1 MESLGKS
8 ASREG
13 DQVSTK
19 TGEVIW
25 GTAGTNSQHSYF
37 QLLHQGTQFV
47 PIDFIAVAK
56 TVSKSSDHE
65 ERHNHL
71 LANCLS
77 QSLALMNGKSEP
89 QNKHKDMAGNKPSNT
104 LLIEELNPF
113 TLGSIIA
120 LYEHKTFAQSIL
132 WNINAFDQWGV
143 ELGKILSKTLYEELT
158 SSSVSDNLDS
168 STKNLIELIKK

>member
-1 MESLGKS
+1 M
-8 ASREG
+8 
-13 DQVSTK
+13 
-19 TGEVIW
+19 
-25 GTAGTNSQHSYF
+25 
-37 QLLHQGTQFV
+37 

-77 QSLALMNGKSEP
+77 QSLALMKGKSEP

-113 TLGSIIA
+113 TLGTIIA

-143 ELGKILSKTLYEELT
+143 ELGKQMSSPILAALKAEPEDGQAPT
-158 SSSVSDNLDS
+158 DS
-168 STKNLIELIKK
+168 STDATTAHWCSQFIQIHKST

>member
-1 MESLGKS
+1 MK
-8 ASREG
+8 
-13 DQVSTK
+13 
-19 TGEVIW
+19 
-25 GTAGTNSQHSYF
+25 
-37 QLLHQGTQFV
+37 
-47 PIDFIAVAK
+47 
-56 TVSKSSDHE
+56 
-65 ERHNHL
+65 
-71 LANCLS
+71 
-77 QSLALMNGKSEP
+77 GKSEP